1 MEEECFFKAFLLLL
15 VFVPICLSED
25 INMNLCIFRNFTDS
39 CELEDGQIQ
48 LKMSVEGCLKDTRL
62 YISD

>member
-1 MEEECFFKAFLLLL
+1 
-15 VFVPICLSED
+15 
-25 INMNLCIFRNFTDS
+25 MNLCIFRNFTDS